1 MGAILLLGPDVQ
13 TGDVWRN
20 VPVEVRMR
28 LALQALLA
36 AIVLP
41 VALTAQLKTPTDW
54 QWRQDAPA
62 PLAPGSKMEPGSWV
76 FVQMPPGWHI
86 TTGPGVLL
94 YPTANGDVSGNF
106 SIEADIFLF
115 PESSAEE
122 YGLFLGGRDIEG
134 SATPAYLAFVLRADG
149 HAAILRRAG
158 GQTTALADWQR
169 HDAILVKHEKE
180 TAKNVIRVD
189 VDTVNLT
196 MTVNGAKVLSVSR
209 AAVETDGR
217 IGFRVGKDVN
227 LHVSTFNVT
236 RKLAPVPVKKEG
248 E

>member
-1 MGAILLLGPDVQ
+1 
-13 TGDVWRN
+13 
-20 VPVEVRMR
+20 MR
-28 LALQALLA
+28 LAQQALLA

-54 QWRQDAPA
+54 KWRQDAPA
-62 PLAPGSKMEPGSWV
+62 PLAPGAKMEPGSWV

-94 YPTANGDVSGNF
+94 YPTSNADVSGNF

-122 YGLFLGGRDIEG
+122 YGVFLGGRDIDG
-134 SATPAYLAFVLRADG
+134 PATPAYVAFVLRADG
-149 HAAILRRAG
+149 SAAILRRAG
-158 GQTTALADWQR
+158 GQTTALADWQK

-189 VDTVNLT
+189 VDPVTLT
-196 MTVNGAKVLSVSR
+196 MTVNGAKVLTVPR
-209 AAVETDGR
+209 GGVEIDGR

-227 LHVSTFNVT
+227 LHISTLNVT
-236 RKLAPVPVKKEG
+236 RRLAPAPVKKG

>member
-1 MGAILLLGPDVQ
+1 
-13 TGDVWRN
+13 
-20 VPVEVRMR
+20 MR
-28 LALQALLA
+28 LAQALLA

-54 QWRQDAPA
+54 KWRQDAPA
-62 PLAPGSKMEPGSWV
+62 PLAPGAKMEPGSWV

-94 YPTANGDVSGNF
+94 YPTSNGEGSGNF
-106 SIEADIFLF
+106 SMEAEIFLF

-122 YGLFLGGRDIEG
+122 YGLFLGGRDIDG

-149 HAAILRRAG
+149 HAGVLRRAG
-158 GQTTALADWQR
+158 GQTTALADWQK

-180 TAKNVIRVD
+180 AAKNVIRVD
-189 VDTVNLT
+189 VDPVNVT

-209 AAVETDGR
+209 AEVETDGR

-227 LHVSTFNVT
+227 LHISTLNVT
-236 RKLAPVPVKKEG
+236 RRLAPVPVKKGG

>member
-1 MGAILLLGPDVQ
+1 
-13 TGDVWRN
+13 
-20 VPVEVRMR
+20 MR
-28 LALQALLA
+28 LAQQALLA

-54 QWRQDAPA
+54 KWRQDAPA

-94 YPTANGDVSGNF
+94 YPTSSGDVSGNF

-122 YGLFLGGRDIEG
+122 YGLFLGGRDIEA
-134 SATPAYLAFVLRADG
+134 SASPAYLAFVLRADG
-149 HAAILRRAG
+149 HAAVLRRAG
-158 GQTTALADWQR
+158 GQTTALADWQK

-180 TAKNVIRVD
+180 AAKNVIRVD
-189 VDTVNLT
+189 VDPVNLT
-196 MTVNGAKVLSVSR
+196 MTVNGAKVMTVPR
-209 AAVETDGR
+209 GGAETDGR

-227 LHVSTFNVT
+227 LHISTLNVT
-236 RKLAPVPVKKEG
+236 RKLAPVPVKKG
-248 E
+248 D